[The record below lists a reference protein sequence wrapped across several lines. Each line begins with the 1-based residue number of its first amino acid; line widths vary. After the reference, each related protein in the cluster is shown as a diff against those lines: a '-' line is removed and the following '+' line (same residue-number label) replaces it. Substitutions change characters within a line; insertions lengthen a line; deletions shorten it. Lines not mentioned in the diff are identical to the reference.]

1 MGCPASGSPPHV
13 RGKAVRTTPG
23 QPPAGKSI
31 SCSIPAEDCQDH
43 PRVCGEKQVKV
54 VEHCNK
60 RGSPPHM
67 RGKDSLRPAV
77 ASTMGITPAHAGKS
91 TGCCKFSSRN
101 QDHPRMC
108 GEKFGK
114 WSTKGRITGS
124 PPYVRGKEQG
134 QVMPGF
140 AFGITPAYAGKRPV
154 TRPLAVSDRDH
165 PRMCGE
171 KYC

>member
-1 MGCPASGSPPHV
+1 
-13 RGKAVRTTPG
+13 
-23 QPPAGKSI
+23 
-31 SCSIPAEDCQDH
+31 
-43 PRVCGEKQVKV
+43 
-54 VEHCNK
+54 
-60 RGSPPHM
+60 
-67 RGKDSLRPAV
+67 
-77 ASTMGITPAHAGKS
+77 
-91 TGCCKFSSRN
+91 
-101 QDHPRMC
+101 MC

-171 KYC
+171 KRTARCGMQASAGSPPHMRGKVLLHTDGLP

>member
-1 MGCPASGSPPHV
+1 
-13 RGKAVRTTPG
+13 
-23 QPPAGKSI
+23 
-31 SCSIPAEDCQDH
+31 
-43 PRVCGEKQVKV
+43 
-54 VEHCNK
+54 
-60 RGSPPHM
+60 
-67 RGKDSLRPAV
+67 
-77 ASTMGITPAHAGKS
+77 
-91 TGCCKFSSRN
+91 
-101 QDHPRMC
+101 MC

-165 PRMCGE
+165 PRTCGE
-171 KYC
+171 KKSATSKPQKKMGITPAHAGKS